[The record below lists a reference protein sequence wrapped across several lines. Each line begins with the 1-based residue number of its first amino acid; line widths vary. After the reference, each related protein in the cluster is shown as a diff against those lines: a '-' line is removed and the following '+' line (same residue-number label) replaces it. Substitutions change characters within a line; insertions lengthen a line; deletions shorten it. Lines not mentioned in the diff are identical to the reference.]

1 MLTVRLIPLVLILIA
16 VVSVL
21 IAALVPVSKAK
32 GQARLLASLFVGAGF
47 GLDSLLQLT
56 RENEVWPRLFE
67 LMAGALLVWLGFRK
81 HRRDP
86 EGRTPAASIL

>member
-1 MLTVRLIPLVLILIA
+1 VRLIPLGLIVLA
-16 VVSVL
+16 VICVL

-32 GQARLLASLFVGAGF
+32 GLVRLLGSLFVGAGF
-47 GLDSLLQLT
+47 SFDSLLQLT
-56 RENEVWPRLFE
+56 RGNEAWQRLFE
-67 LMAGALLVWLGFRK
+67 LMVSALLVWLGFRK